1 MRAAGEAQ
9 WGRGTPSP
17 TFMGN
22 GDGHGTTNVARW
34 WPGGFFPSGRGTET
48 PAGACPPKRA
58 SLVQM
63 CLASILFLP
72 LLSHLSWAA
81 MVTSAGLTQPEET
94 LFIFL
99 LSVQNEQTLILP
111 V

>member
-1 MRAAGEAQ
+1 MKRSGDVGPRHPHSQGLGMATAQQTSHGGGQEASFLLAEAPKPPLVPAHQ
-9 WGRGTPSP
+9 NVRLWFKCVWHPSY
-17 TFMGN
+17 F
-22 GDGHGTTNVARW
+22 
-34 WPGGFFPSGRGTET
+34 S
-48 PAGACPPKRA
+48 
-58 SLVQM
+58 
-63 CLASILFLP
+63 P

-99 LSVQNEQTLILP
+99 FSVQNEQTLILP